1 MNAGILACFSSLGFC
16 LLFERG
22 IQVSVCGDLLN
33 VFSEE
38 ILLFP
43 VARTGLRER
52 IRVPAA
58 VDFLLSLGEQLR
70 RTPLSDRRYR
80 R

>member
-1 MNAGILACFSSLGFC
+1 M
-16 LLFERG
+16 
-22 IQVSVCGDLLN
+22 CGDLLN

-58 VDFLLSLGEQLR
+58 ADYLRSLGEQ
-70 RTPLSDRRYR
+70 
-80 R
+80 

>member
-1 MNAGILACFSSLGFC
+1 M
-16 LLFERG
+16 
-22 IQVSVCGDLLN
+22 CGDLLN
-33 VFSEE
+33 VFLKE

-58 VDFLLSLGEQLR
+58 ADYSRNLGERRR
-70 RTPLSDRRYR
+70 RTPPSDRRIR
-80 R
+80 